1 MRNFDSVRNV
11 LIPMG
16 IGRPVKT
23 KKYLFVAVASILLS
37 IPYKYFTVKYINSAV
52 LDFAVIGFIISA
64 ISFIYDKLYFKHC
77 TIKFD
82 SKKMGVVIGHSNT
95 VLVLEGENVLDE
107 YDCDMVIIRPAD
119 AFRNIAFEKS
129 SSVIECVQNNEITAQ
144 IIVDKIE
151 EFENVVLLPNY
162 NRADE
167 DIKVIYEE

>member
-1 MRNFDSVRNV
+1 M
-11 LIPMG
+11 
-16 IGRPVKT
+16 
-23 KKYLFVAVASILLS
+23 
-37 IPYKYFTVKYINSAV
+37 
-52 LDFAVIGFIISA
+52 
-64 ISFIYDKLYFKHC
+64 
-77 TIKFD
+77 
-82 SKKMGVVIGHSNT
+82 
-95 VLVLEGENVLDE
+95 LEGENVLDE